1 MRHKLS
7 FIVLYNKTIIYYELG
22 VKYFSEK
29 DNRAFEWLEKSAE
42 NGDPNSAM
50 IMGLYLEIAY
60 PERDLDIIHWF
71 NLALKN
77 GLKGEQKKIVKEKLA
92 TLSKS

>member
-29 DNRAFEWLEKSAE
+29 DNRVFEWLEKSAE
-42 NGDPNSAM
+42 NGDP
-50 IMGLYLEIAY
+50 
-60 PERDLDIIHWF
+60 